1 MRTRLLLSVSLLS
14 SLVSLV
20 GCGGDEP
27 TEKAPLKSA
36 PSETKI
42 EVTPPAVDDQPKPED
57 PFADDV
63 WDDEAGESGGEV
75 APPPA
80 PTEPGPWP
88 GPCKI
93 TYKNGPTLRFKYTAT
108 GGTVRIDANVE
119 GVPDTCGKL
128 DRKDGRTTKVSVD
141 LGCDKKTDLR
151 IEPKYETDINV
162 ATAKVTASAENGGN
176 REMTLVT
183 LGTFVGLEP
192 GYPLNAARKD
202 VQLDVKA
209 GKVAKASIA
218 GDAPTKLD
226 ITYDDK
232 GRIKTL
238 KEDLGAD
245 GSVDRKFD
253 YRFDKT
259 GNVERIDVAVTPAA
273 VDGGPKPKTVK
284 QTAKLDYSCWAKPAQ
299 K

>member
-1 MRTRLLLSVSLLS
+1 MRTRLLLSVSLVS
-14 SLVSLV
+14 SCLLVA
-20 GCGGDEP
+20 CGDAEP
-27 TEKAPLKSA
+27 TDKGPLKSA
-36 PSETKI
+36 PNETKI
-42 EVTPPAVDDQPKPED
+42 EVTPPPVETTDPKPED

-63 WDDEAGESGGEV
+63 WDDSADTDGAAAPPV
-75 APPPA
+75 APP
-80 PTEPGPWP
+80 EPGAWP

-119 GVPDTCGKL
+119 GVPDTCGKF

-151 IEPKYETDINV
+151 IEPTYDADVNV
-162 ATAKVTASAENGGN
+162 ATAKVTASADNGGN
-176 REMTLVT
+176 REITLIT

-202 VQLDVKA
+202 VKLDAKD
-209 GKVAKASIA
+209 GKVRKASIA
-218 GDAPTKLD
+218 GETPAKLD
-226 ITYDDK
+226 VSYDAD
-232 GRIKTL
+232 GRIKTV

-253 YRFDKT
+253 YRFDKA
-259 GNVERIDVAVTPAA
+259 GNVSRIDVAVTPAA
-273 VDGGPKPKTVK
+273 VEGGPKPKATK
-284 QTAKLDYSCWAKPAQ
+284 QTAKLDYSCWAPPSK
-299 K
+299 

>member
-1 MRTRLLLSVSLLS
+1 MRTRLLLSVSLVS
-14 SLVSLV
+14 SCLLAA
-20 GCGGDEP
+20 CGDSEP
-27 TEKAPLKSA
+27 ADKGPLKSA
-36 PSETKI
+36 PNETKI
-42 EVTPPAVDDQPKPED
+42 EVTPKPAESPDPKRED

-63 WDDEAGESGGEV
+63 WEDDGADTDAAV
-75 APPPA
+75 APPAVP
-80 PTEPGPWP
+80 PEPGAWP

-119 GVPDTCGKL
+119 GVPDTCGKF

-141 LGCDKKTDLR
+141 LGCDKQTDLR
-151 IEPKYETDINV
+151 IEPKYEADVNI
-162 ATAKVTASAENGGN
+162 ATAKVTASEENGGN
-176 REMTLVT
+176 REITLVT

-192 GYPLNAARKD
+192 GYPLQAARKD
-202 VQLDVKA
+202 VKLDVKD
-209 GKVAKASIA
+209 GKVSKASIA
-218 GDAPTKLD
+218 GDAPARLD
-226 ITYDDK
+226 IAYDDK

-245 GSVDRKFD
+245 GSIDRKFD
-253 YRFDKT
+253 YRFDKI

-273 VDGGPKPKTVK
+273 VEGGPKPKTVK
-284 QTAKLDYSCWAKPAQ
+284 QTAKLDYSCWAKPA